1 MLISLLLLSGGLILL
16 VLGADRLVSA
26 TVSLAHGLGVSP
38 LIVGLVV
45 VGMGTSAP
53 EIFAGAAAALQQR
66 TCLAIG
72 NAIGSN
78 IANIGLVLGFGALL
92 APVTIAAAGLGRE
105 FTLMFLA
112 ILASLFF
119 LRDLHLSRMDAWLM
133 LAILG
138 LLMADLARNAGR
150 KYTTDGDKEFAPRRE
165 STTRAMVRCLIAAA
179 LLLLGAEFLV
189 HGAVQIVRR
198 HGLSELIIGLTI
210 VAVGTS
216 LPELAA
222 VAASAW
228 KRHGDIAV
236 GTIIGSNMFNALLV
250 TAVPGILHPG
260 LCPKALLTRDFPVMI
275 GLTVLMGLMIFT
287 SRQGR
292 FSRPQGAILLPC
304 FLLYLSLLYFHAQS

>member
-1 MLISLLLLSGGLILL
+1 MLISLLLVSAGLILL
-16 VLGADRLVSA
+16 TFGADRLVNA
-26 TVSLAHGLGVSP
+26 AVSLSHGLGVSP
-38 LIVGLVV
+38 LIVGLIV

-53 EIFAGAAAALQQR
+53 EIFAGVVAALQER

-72 NAIGSN
+72 NAVGSN

-92 APVTIAAAGLGRE
+92 APVPLAAAGLGRK

-133 LAILG
+133 IAILG
-138 LLMADLARNAGR
+138 LLMADLAHNAGR
-150 KYTTDGDKEFAPRRE
+150 EYKTAGAGGSASRSE
-165 STTRAMVRCLIAAA
+165 STMRAMIRCLLAAV

-198 HGLSELIIGLTI
+198 YGLSELVIGLTI

-222 VAASAW
+222 VVASAW

-236 GTIIGSNMFNALLV
+236 GTIIGSNMFNALVV
-250 TAVPGILHPG
+250 TAVPGMLHPG
-260 LCPKALLTRDFPVMI
+260 LCPRALLIRDFPVMI
-275 GLTVLMGLMIFT
+275 ALTVLMGLMIFMPG
-287 SRQGR
+287 QGR

-304 FLLYLSLLYFHAQS
+304 FLLYLSLLYFHAPA